1 MNMKLTENFN
11 LEEFHCKDGTSV
23 PAELIGNAIELA
35 KNLQVLRG
43 YLKMPV
49 MINSAYR
56 TVVYNASVGG
66 VKDSQHLL
74 AKAADITC
82 KKLTARQL
90 SRIIEQLIE
99 SGKMKDGGLGVYPGF
114 VHYDIRD
121 KKARW

>member
-23 PAELIGNAIELA
+23 PPELIENVIELA
-35 KNLQVLRG
+35 NNLQVLRN
-43 YLKMPV
+43 YIKMPV

-56 TVVYNASVGG
+56 TKEYNEKIGG

-74 AKAADITC
+74 AKAADIVT
-82 KKLTARQL
+82 KNLTARQL

-99 SGKMKDGGLGVYPGF
+99 AGKMKEGGVGVYPGF
-114 VHYDIRD
+114 VHYDIRGSR
-121 KKARW
+121 ARW